1 MLAGGDEVAGAGRR
15 RLHERVARHTHRLAE
30 GHRGDTVA
38 VEPGAAVGE
47 FVGRQ
52 VKIAVWFLHREQ
64 EFEAAADRVAVLAA
78 EVIVARPQKT
88 QDCQA
93 RGSRVAGEL
102 GGVGRGAPGERPQPP
117 AAVGLL
123 RPCEEVEP
131 AIDHRIGRHAG
142 LFTNGQLAR
151 RLFPAAG
158 IARGA

>member
-1 MLAGGDEVAGAGRR
+1 M
-15 RLHERVARHTHRLAE
+15 
-30 GHRGDTVA
+30 A

-47 FVGRQ
+47 FVGRK
-52 VKIAVWFLHREQ
+52 VKIAVWFLHRQQ
-64 EFEAAADRVAVLAA
+64 EFEAAADRVAVLTA

-88 QDCQA
+88 QDCQT
-93 RGSRVAGEL
+93 RGGRVAGEL
-102 GGVGRGAPGERPQPP
+102 GGVGRGASGERPQPP

-158 IARGA
+158 VARGA